1 MLMHSGAQETS
12 RQAPILQHR
21 HAKGYFTIR
30 NSASGPVRLTDRRG
44 SCGAEVPKDM
54 DREDSGVPSKA
65 SGLRAGE
72 ALCELGS
79 WVAAD
84 VKIAKGVPESLR
96 EGVPFCCCCC
106 WPGRLMLR

>member
-1 MLMHSGAQETS
+1 M
-12 RQAPILQHR
+12 
-21 HAKGYFTIR
+21 
-30 NSASGPVRLTDRRG
+30 RLTDRRG

-84 VKIAKGVPESLR
+84 VRIAKGVPESLR